1 MKSGSCGNGAC
12 DDLSPLRCVAEVV
25 VRLQKQQHEPS
36 GRGPVPAI
44 LVVSSRHATSCKVLA
59 AGECFRRN
67 RCLLKDVVALSESDH
82 EDRVSSV
89 TCEERFEMSI
99 SLVEDID
106 S

>member
-1 MKSGSCGNGAC
+1 MELCE
-12 DDLSPLRCVAEVV
+12 DLSPLRCVAEVV

-44 LVVSSRHATSCKVLA
+44 LVVSSRHATSCEVLA
-59 AGECFRRN
+59 AGECFREKSF
-67 RCLLKDVVALSESDH
+67 CLLKDVVALSESDH

-106 S
+106 